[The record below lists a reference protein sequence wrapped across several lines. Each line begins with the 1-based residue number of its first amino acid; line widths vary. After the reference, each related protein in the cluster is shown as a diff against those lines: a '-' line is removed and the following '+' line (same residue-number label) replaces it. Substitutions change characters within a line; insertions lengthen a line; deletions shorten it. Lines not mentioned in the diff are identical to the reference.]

1 MELTERGTEMKTQWL
16 WVGSLSLAL
25 LVVVGCKK
33 KEKAEQAEQAEKTA
47 VSAKVQTTC
56 PHMGEKIDKSIYV
69 DHEGKRVYFCCKMCV
84 AKFKADPGK
93 YVKKLEDEGVELEK
107 TPPAQP

>member
-1 MELTERGTEMKTQWL
+1 MKTQWL
-16 WVGSLSLAL
+16 LVGSLSLAR
-25 LVVVGCKK
+25 LVFVGCEKK
-33 KEKAEQAEQAEKTA
+33 EQAEPAEKTA
-47 VSAKVQTTC
+47 VSAKAQTTC
-56 PHMGEKIDKSIYV
+56 PVMGDEIDKSIYV

-84 AKFKADPGK
+84 AKFKADPDK

>member
-1 MELTERGTEMKTQWL
+1 MELTGRGTEMKTQWL

-33 KEKAEQAEQAEKTA
+33 KEQAEPAEETA
-47 VSAKVQTTC
+47 ASAKAQTTC
-56 PHMGEKIDKSIYV
+56 PVMGDKIDKSIYV

-84 AKFKADPGK
+84 AKFKADPEK
-93 YVKKLEDEGVELEK
+93 HIKKLAAEGVELEK
-107 TPPAQP
+107 APPAQP